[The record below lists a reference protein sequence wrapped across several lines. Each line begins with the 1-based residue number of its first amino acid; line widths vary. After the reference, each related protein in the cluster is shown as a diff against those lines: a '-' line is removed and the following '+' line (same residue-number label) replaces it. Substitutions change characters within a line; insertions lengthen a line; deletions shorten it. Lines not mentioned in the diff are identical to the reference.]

1 MISYGYYN
9 NTISDEDMQNQ
20 FNKFNDENILHTA
33 FVSGEE
39 DILQILKEVIKE
51 EYSK

>member
-1 MISYGYYN
+1 MISYGYYK
-9 NTISDEDMQNQ
+9 NTTSDKDIQNQ
-20 FNKFNDENILHTA
+20 FDKFNDENILHTA
-33 FVSGEE
+33 FISGEE